1 MRLDASKGKMA
12 KRALVRWD
20 FSLRFGRLFWALWFL
35 MALCFTV
42 WTWWGDNGFQ
52 AASRLRAQRMDLERE
67 NQILQQSNERLRQE
81 IRLVQ
86 QDPSFLEW
94 IARERLGMIGENE
107 WVYVFQ
113 K

>member
-1 MRLDASKGKMA
+1 MRPEVSKGRTA
-12 KRALVRWD
+12 GGTILRWNL
-20 FSLRFGRLFWALWFL
+20 SLRFGKWFWALWFI
-35 MALCFTV
+35 MALCFVV
-42 WTWWGDNGFQ
+42 WTWWGENGFQ
-52 AASRLRAQRMDLERE
+52 TASRLRAQRMDLEAE